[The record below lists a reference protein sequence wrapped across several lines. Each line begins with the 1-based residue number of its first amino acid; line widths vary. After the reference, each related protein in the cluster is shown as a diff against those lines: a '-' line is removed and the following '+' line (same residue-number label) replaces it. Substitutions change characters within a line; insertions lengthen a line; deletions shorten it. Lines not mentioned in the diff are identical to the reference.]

1 MNMVDPLHYTLD
13 DQAIARAA
21 YIEQMR
27 VFNQRCIVG
36 AVSAFAGIGLLA
48 WVIGASA
55 GWVRAGLW
63 ASLIGSVELA
73 IILVGLRCQRAME
86 NSESSGTWLSMQV
99 ALAGVGGVLWGT
111 AVWFIWSEGRTT
123 AYLAAVTVLVGVS
136 GVSMVTMA
144 SHRQA
149 ALLFFSGI
157 YLIPLAHV
165 ITHPSPLTNFL
176 VVGLL
181 VGYVVQL
188 GYTRELGRMVRR
200 DAHQYARNV
209 AMVNLLQEL
218 VAHDQLTGAWSRRH
232 AFDRLEQLVSA
243 QQRHASLASAIMF
256 DLDHFKNINDKHG
269 HATGDRALRETV
281 KAVSAQL
288 RDGDLLGRVGGEE
301 FLVLLPMTDIAAA
314 TLLAQRLRQTIAEVD
329 LTDVAR
335 PVPLSASFG
344 VAQLKPGEAASEWVR
359 RADTALYQAKASGR
373 NTVVP
378 AE

>member
-1 MNMVDPLHYTLD
+1 MVDPLHYTLD
-13 DQAIARAA
+13 DQLIARVA
-21 YIEQMR
+21 YSEQMR

-48 WVIGASA
+48 WVIGSSVGWARAS
-55 GWVRAGLW
+55 LW
-63 ASLIGSVELA
+63 ASLIGTVELS
-73 IILVGLRCQRAME
+73 IILVGLRCQRAMD
-86 NSESSGTWLSMQV
+86 NGESSSTWLSLQV
-99 ALAGVGGVLWGT
+99 ALAGLGSIFWGT
-111 AVWFIWSEGRTT
+111 AVWFIWSEDRTT
-123 AYLAAVTVLVGVS
+123 AYLAAMTVLVGVA

-149 ALLFFSGI
+149 AVLFFSGI
-157 YLIPLAHV
+157 YLTPLAHV

-200 DAHQYARNV
+200 DAHQYARNAALV
-209 AMVNLLQEL
+209 HLLHEL

-243 QQRHASLASAIMF
+243 HQRHASLASAIMF

-288 RDGDLLGRVGGEE
+288 RDGDLLGRIGGEE

-314 TLLAQRLRQTIAEVD
+314 TLLAQRLRQTVAEVD
-329 LTDVAR
+329 LTDVVG

-344 VAQLKPGEAASEWVR
+344 VAQLKTGETASEWAR
-359 RADTALYQAKASGR
+359 RADAALYQAKASGR